1 MWCEKQKKEVY
12 GVIYLV
18 KNNINEKVYVGQ
30 TTRGFDVRYKSNIE
44 KYPPNPHLGN
54 AIKKYGIQNF
64 TIIKE
69 FKVALS
75 REELNKL
82 EIDCIKSFRSY
93 DPKYGYN
100 KTMGGEGGELTEES
114 KKKLSEAQQKYKQS
128 HEKNGTAYWQQ
139 EDFLNRMSEV
149 TRGENNGMY
158 GRKHTEESKKKMSE
172 NSKGKF
178 CGEDSPHWGKP
189 KSEETKK
196 KISEARKGKGL
207 GRGENNPMYGKT
219 HSWEARK
226 KISDANKGRCG
237 ENSPVAKKV
246 KCLNTGQVFVSATQ
260 AAEYFGFKRYES
272 VARVCRGERKS
283 VKHPKTKQPLLF
295 IYIS

>member
-1 MWCEKQKKEVY
+1 MTGIYYIRNKINDKMYIGQSTNIDARWSHHKTDLRNNNHHNHHLQYAWNKYGEDNFEFNVIQECNIDELDSKEMY
-12 GVIYLV
+12 Y
-18 KNNINEKVYVGQ
+18 
-30 TTRGFDVRYKSNIE
+30 
-44 KYPPNPHLGN
+44 
-54 AIKKYGIQNF
+54 IKKYKTF
-64 TIIKE
+64 T
-69 FKVALS
+69 
-75 REELNKL
+75 
-82 EIDCIKSFRSY
+82 D
-93 DPKYGYN
+93 GYN
-100 KTMGGEGGELTEES
+100 LDQGGAGI
-114 KKKLSEAQQKYKQS
+114 
-128 HEKNGTAYWQQ
+128 
-139 EDFLNRMSEV
+139 
-149 TRGENNGMY
+149 RGY
-158 GRKHTEESKKKMSE
+158 KHTEESKKKMSE

-207 GRGENNPMYGKT
+207 SKGENNPMYGKT
-219 HSWEARK
+219 HSREARK